1 MNSMRQRHHLDEEAS
16 NSPERAPAPV
26 SASKT
31 KKKTKRRRG
40 THTKLVCFFLLSV
53 SIIAASVFLFLWK
66 QTSNP
71 PLPQLPLRRGLFLPE
86 IGASTKCQKE
96 MKLNRATLDTSLALG
111 TTFLLN
117 HQKEGGNFD
126 YEFDWISLENS
137 NDDSDVRQAG
147 ALWGM
152 ALIFH
157 DMVDSLSQNDNPEAR
172 RVLTLVA
179 KRILTGISF
188 FDTNSKI
195 LTNPQDSTQVMSYL
209 TYPNQD
215 EYGTGTQALVCLAL
229 IDFLRALT
237 TPEEALELAGVSAV
251 DFDRVS
257 TLLDELLPFLVTQHS
272 QALVTYKGRFQAYN
286 ALRQGGMEVCKRGGL
301 WFGTTSPA
309 QMKTWWQQHE
319 GPWLYGYFYDAFN
332 QYGNRKGDSSP
343 YYDGESL
350 LAITKAAKYLGNRY
364 IHLWP
369 MAAGTAQALHKKHVE
384 QALEEDEDSN
394 ETKGVYQWLSMTL
407 FELATVTFG
416 EGYTERFDLPYAISD
431 IYPQNQFGTWL
442 VEMALWMIDVHET
455 LRKSRNTGLR
465 L

>member
-1 MNSMRQRHHLDEEAS
+1 MRQRHHMDEEAS

-40 THTKLVCFFLLSV
+40 TNTKLVCFFLLSV

-157 DMVDSLSQNDNPEAR
+157 DMVDSLSQTTTQTSKTSLDAR
-172 RVLTLVA
+172 R
-179 KRILTGISF
+179 K
-188 FDTNSKI
+188 
-195 LTNPQDSTQVMSYL
+195 
-209 TYPNQD
+209 TYPN
-215 EYGTGTQALVCLAL
+215 GN
-229 IDFLRALT
+229 FL
-237 TPEEALELAGVSAV
+237 
-251 DFDRVS
+251 F
-257 TLLDELLPFLVTQHS
+257 
-272 QALVTYKGRFQAYN
+272 
-286 ALRQGGMEVCKRGGL
+286 
-301 WFGTTSPA
+301 
-309 QMKTWWQQHE
+309 
-319 GPWLYGYFYDAFN
+319 
-332 QYGNRKGDSSP
+332 
-343 YYDGESL
+343 
-350 LAITKAAKYLGNRY
+350 
-364 IHLWP
+364 
-369 MAAGTAQALHKKHVE
+369 
-384 QALEEDEDSN
+384 
-394 ETKGVYQWLSMTL
+394 
-407 FELATVTFG
+407 
-416 EGYTERFDLPYAISD
+416 
-431 IYPQNQFGTWL
+431 
-442 VEMALWMIDVHET
+442 
-455 LRKSRNTGLR
+455 
-465 L
+465 